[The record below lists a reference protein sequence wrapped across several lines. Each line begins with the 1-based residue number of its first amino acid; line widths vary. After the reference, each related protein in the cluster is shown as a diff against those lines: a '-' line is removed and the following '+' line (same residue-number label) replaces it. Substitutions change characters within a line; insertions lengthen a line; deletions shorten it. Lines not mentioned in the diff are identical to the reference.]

1 MEQPRGNPCPE
12 CGTPR
17 NSGNTPSCACTDRA
31 AEALRDARTA
41 EAAAAE
47 DFDPLRIRPY
57 VELDGRPAA
66 DTPDEEAGAS
76 GTPADATMPLRAVP
90 PETTALPTPLA
101 PAAGRPSPDDLDLFE
116 TTPPPGE
123 PAPVSPDDAAPP
135 RRRRGATLLAAA
147 GTVVA
152 VVGAAGWA
160 SGLFSYEPPSRDE
173 SLPDETRASVPD
185 VTPSEVSPA
194 PGSGAPSASPSS
206 SPSGS
211 PSASASTSGSPSPSA
226 SSATPSPSRTSQSA
240 RPSTSAAEPAE
251 TAQEDDGARREAPPP
266 VLRRGDRGEEVAEL
280 QSRLA
285 QLHLYNDEIHGNFNR
300 RTEEALRTY
309 QWSRG
314 LRDELGVYSP
324 ETRKLLESE
333 TREP

>member
-1 MEQPRGNPCPE
+1 MDQPRGNPCPE

-17 NSGNTPSCACTDRA
+17 NSDNTPSCACSDRA

-57 VELDGRPAA
+57 VELDGRPASG
-66 DTPDEEAGAS
+66 TPDEENGTP

-90 PETTALPTPLA
+90 PETAALATPSA
-101 PAAGRPSPDDLDLFE
+101 PAGPSPEDLDLFE
-116 TTPPPGE
+116 ATPAPGG
-123 PAPVSPDDAAPP
+123 PAPVSPDDTAPP
-135 RRRRGATLLAAA
+135 RRRRGTALLATA

-185 VTPSEVSPA
+185 VTPSEVTPA
-194 PGSGAPSASPSS
+194 PSSGAPSASPSS
-206 SPSGS
+206 SPSDS
-211 PSASASTSGSPSPSA
+211 ASASASTSGSPSPSA
-226 SSATPSPSRTSQSA
+226 SSATPSPTRTSPPA

-251 TAQEDDGARREAPPP
+251 TAEEDEGARRAAPPP
-266 VLRRGDRGEEVAEL
+266 VLRRGDRGDEVAEL

-300 RTEEALRTY
+300 RTEDALRAY

-314 LRDELGVYSP
+314 LRDELGVYGP
-324 ETRKLLESE
+324 ATRRLLESE